1 MAITQLKEISNNNAL
16 TFLTNVFQKIENNYI
31 RRTTYDAKIQE
42 LEGEL
47 DKLKLVLEYPFVVN
61 PTTGHLSIVVP
72 NDANPSFTV
81 SSDGALTLSSN
92 DTDVDNNI
100 ELYTFSVTSDGDLIA
115 TINT

>member
-1 MAITQLKEISNNNAL
+1 MAITQLKEISNNNVL

-31 RRTTYDAKIQE
+31 RRTTYDTKIAQ

-47 DKLKLVLEYPFVVN
+47 DKLKLVLEYPFVIN

-81 SSDGALTLSSN
+81 SSAGALTLTSN

-100 ELYTFSVTSDGDLIA
+100 ELYTFSINSDGDLIA
-115 TINT
+115 TIDA